1 MHKDT
6 SWYLFLQS
14 SSSVVTQNWLH
25 CEYHLTHCLA
35 NQPESHKMKS
45 SYTVMKTNHKSIK
58 PRKAHKA
65 HEKRGK
71 AAWTFHPFTTASV
84 SFCLLFF
91 VWCWR
96 VGSTLESK
104 STTESTWVPRSG
116 DLKSPKLLLSSI
128 PAMHQ
133 GVETLQ
139 MQKCPSSLHQL
150 LHVELWIFLYLQN
163 IPWDWQVFAGFL
175 FNEISYQEYKGRIVT
190 LQFNCNPHHGRNRTP
205 QMDKTQSRTALDTEW
220 WDRHD
225 FFSDSFFLIL
235 FCTAQC
241 SASTMRLNHA
251 TMPVHANHAS
261 LVLLAEPRS
270 LGVRQDCFQVVL
282 ESELKHFV
290 FCSVA
295 KN

>member
-1 MHKDT
+1 
-6 SWYLFLQS
+6 
-14 SSSVVTQNWLH
+14 
-25 CEYHLTHCLA
+25 
-35 NQPESHKMKS
+35 
-45 SYTVMKTNHKSIK
+45 
-58 PRKAHKA
+58 
-65 HEKRGK
+65 
-71 AAWTFHPFTTASV
+71 
-84 SFCLLFF
+84 
-91 VWCWR
+91 
-96 VGSTLESK
+96 
-104 STTESTWVPRSG
+104 
-116 DLKSPKLLLSSI
+116 
-128 PAMHQ
+128 MHQ

-163 IPWDWQVFAGFL
+163 SLGLTSFCGFCL
-175 FNEISYQEYKGRIVT
+175 TKFHTSS
-190 LQFNCNPHHGRNRTP
+190 CNPHHRRIKTFS
-205 QMDKTQSRTALDTEW
+205 TQSITALDTEW

-251 TMPVHANHAS
+251 TMPVHAS
-261 LVLLAEPRS
+261 LVLFVLLAEPRS